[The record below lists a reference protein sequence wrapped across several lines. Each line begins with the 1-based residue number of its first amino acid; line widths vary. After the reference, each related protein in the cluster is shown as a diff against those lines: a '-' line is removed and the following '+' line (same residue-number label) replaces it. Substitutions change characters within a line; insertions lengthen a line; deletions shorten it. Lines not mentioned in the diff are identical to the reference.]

1 MENEKTKIQPAT
13 IIQHVVSALLAVAT
27 AVFAI
32 LGIFGLGG
40 DETAQ
45 MVYKLIAGLGA
56 VATTLSELIP
66 FVIKTI
72 KDKNFK
78 EILSIVRQCVT
89 EVENIQG
96 LTGAEKKARVLE
108 AVQKLLA
115 ERHITFD
122 VTTIDAMIESIVE
135 IMNTIKKG

>member
-66 FVIKTI
+66 FIIKTI

-96 LTGAEKKARVLE
+96 LTGVEKKARVLE

-122 VTTIDAMIESIVE
+122 VTTIDAMIESVVE

>member
-66 FVIKTI
+66 FIIKTI

-122 VTTIDAMIESIVE
+122 VTTIDAMIESVVE